1 MINSDDSN
9 LSNPPNRERGSV
21 SLGYSK
27 MFTAPRHHLDQIM
40 QAYSEIKQEVGIEIY
55 LPEDS
60 SIVLFHE
67 TGFSGTYNLTLDKIW
82 AAEV

>member
-1 MINSDDSN
+1 
-9 LSNPPNRERGSV
+9 
-21 SLGYSK
+21 
-27 MFTAPRHHLDQIM
+27 M